1 MVEIANNSVAEL
13 MTCAHGVG
21 ARNEFANN
29 SVAELMTCAQ
39 GVRWFEYTGASDTTP
54 PTVTVVSPAVG
65 TTISP
70 TDALVIDVEDET
82 SLQTSILMAKYLSA
96 ILPSPSEVIWD
107 GSSFLYPFTG
117 STRSSISGGWR
128 YSITRTNGWSSS
140 PTIKI
145 YAVDSEGNEA

>member
-1 MVEIANNSVAEL
+1 MAD
-13 MTCAHGVG
+13 
-21 ARNEFANN
+21 FA
-29 SVAELMTCAQ
+29 
-39 GVRWFEYTGASDTTP
+39 ASLHDVSFLSGPMHPAPALVHLGTLVVTADTTP